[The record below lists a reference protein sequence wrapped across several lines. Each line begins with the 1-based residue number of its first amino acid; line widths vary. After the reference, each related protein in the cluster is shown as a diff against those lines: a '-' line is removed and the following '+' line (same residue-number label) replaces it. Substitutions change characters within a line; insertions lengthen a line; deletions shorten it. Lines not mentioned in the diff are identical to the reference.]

1 MANKIEYP
9 NIRPQRFVTPT
20 SRYRNSKVLYYS
32 DEKIITFETYK
43 KQKYQGSG
51 TDQVTVIPISM
62 QYRPDLLSQK
72 KYGTVDFWWK
82 IMEVNGIKEIMNFKA
97 GRTILLPGDPYV

>member
-62 QYRPDLLSQK
+62 QYRPDLLAQK
-72 KYGTVDFWWK
+72 KIWNCRFLV
-82 IMEVNGIKEIMNFKA
+82 ENNGS
-97 GRTILLPGDPYV
+97 